1 MKGTFKAFHNVD
13 AEDLKASWVSSNT
26 IFVFDTNVLLNLYG
40 YAKQTRDDFFKLID
54 KIGDGVWIPYQVGL
68 EYQRRRLDVIK
79 NEKVVFNEI
88 EKNLQKIQ
96 NVFKD
101 DFEKLS
107 LKRRFPKLSE
117 STEKLEAEISKSI
130 SNYKKSV
137 AHWNSEQPCVR
148 SHDEIRDLLN
158 DYFEGKVGEKPS
170 SQAWLD
176 DLYVEGSE
184 RYKNKIPPGFKDSGK
199 SKDGEGAHFFFDG
212 LSFEKQYGDL
222 ILWKQL
228 LEKSSSQE
236 VENVI
241 FVTDDSKEDWW
252 YKIHSNGE
260 KTIGPLA
267 ELQAEI
273 YRESGIKKFHMYSTS
288 SFMEDGKANLSV
300 VVNESSIEDAGI
312 QHIQAALDRETV
324 GSVQKILKD
333 FENSKI
339 QNKRIQTLLG
349 SYHDPFGENEKLQ
362 KLLGTHHDPFGDNE
376 KLRKLLGT
384 HHDPFGESEKLKNI
398 LGSYRDPLSDS
409 EKLKKSLSS
418 YNDSIGD
425 DETLKKILYSDENTL
440 DELERK
446 QRILRE
452 IERNSEEDDL
462 NDE

>member
-1 MKGTFKAFHNVD
+1 MKGTFKAFHNVNS
-13 AEDLKASWVSSNT
+13 EELKASWISSKT
-26 IFVFDTNVLLNLYG
+26 IFVFDANVLLNLYG

-54 KIGDGVWIPYQVGL
+54 KLGDGVWIPYQVGL
-68 EYQRRRLDVIK
+68 EYQRRRLEVIK

-96 NVFKD
+96 NVFED

-107 LKRRFPKLSE
+107 LKRRFPQLFE
-117 STEKLEAEISKSI
+117 NTEKLEAEINKAISK
-130 SNYKKSV
+130 YKKSV
-137 AHWNSEQPCVR
+137 SHWNSEQPCVR
-148 SHDEIRDLLN
+148 SHDEIRGLLN

-170 SQAWLD
+170 NQAWLD

-199 SKDGEGAHFFFDG
+199 SKDGEDTHFFFDG
-212 LSFEKQYGDL
+212 LSFERQYGDL

-228 LEKSSSQE
+228 LEKSSPE
-236 VENVI
+236 EIENVI

-273 YRESGIKKFHMYSTS
+273 YRKSGIKQFHMYSTS

-312 QHIQAALDRETV
+312 QHTKSAIEREAV
-324 GSVQKILKD
+324 GSVEKISKE
-333 FENSKI
+333 FEKVNI
-339 QNKRIQTLLG
+339 QNER
-349 SYHDPFGENEKLQ
+349 FQ
-362 KLLGTHHDPFGDNE
+362 KL
-376 KLRKLLGT
+376 
-384 HHDPFGESEKLKNI
+384 
-398 LGSYRDPLSDS
+398 LGSYRDPLGDN
-409 EKLKKSLSS
+409 EKLKNLLGS
-418 YNDSIGD
+418 YRDPLGD
-425 DETLKKILYSDENTL
+425 NEKLKNLLNSYRDPLE
-440 DELERK
+440 ELERK
-446 QRILRE
+446 QRILRT
-452 IERNSEEDDL
+452 IERNAEEDDL